1 MTLWNRR
8 FVMDRFTQ
16 WMTMLRQ
23 EFAGYTLKRFRHDLI
38 AGTTVA
44 AVCLPLALA
53 YGIAGGMTAAAGLV
67 TAIIAGV
74 ITGLLGGTSFQIS
87 GPTGAMSAVLLVVL
101 HRNGILGVYGAT
113 VLGGIFLIVM
123 GVLRIGRYVVFI
135 PTPVITG
142 FTCGIALI
150 IGISQIDPMLGVHTP
165 LAETGIAKLSG
176 YFMQPVTINPSALVL
191 TIATVVILL
200 LSKRLLPQIPD
211 ALVAMAIM
219 TGTSWLFVLPVETIG
234 ALPHTI
240 LLGDHLSFAT
250 FPWSAWGDISS
261 AGVTIAALAAIESL
275 MTGTAGA
282 AMSGKPFDA
291 DQELIA
297 QGAANMV
304 VPWFGGV
311 PSSAAIS
318 RTAVAIR
325 SGAQTRL
332 TSIIHGLIL
341 VSCVFVLGPVIAAVP
356 MASLAGVLLWTAW
369 NMCDWHSLRR
379 FWHARLTHPWVGVLI
394 TLGGTL
400 VLDMSLAIVV
410 GIAVSALVHIRHAAE
425 AASVTIGPV
434 DAGRMPSAG
443 LASSCPGVRVAYI
456 NGALFFG
463 NAVTV
468 LQQLRQADA
477 CHTLVISMR
486 GVPSIDMQAADV
498 LHAAIRRIV
507 DNDGIV
513 YVAGV
518 QPAVRTVM
526 DKVGISADIGE
537 TQYCWDVASALQ
549 RIHDEIGVHGCLRCA
564 ERASA

>member
-1 MTLWNRR
+1 
-8 FVMDRFTQ
+8 MDRYAQ
-16 WMTMLRQ
+16 WVTMLRQ
-23 EFAGYTLKRFRHDLI
+23 EFAGYNRKRFQHDLI
-38 AGTTVA
+38 AGMTVA

-67 TAIIAGV
+67 TAILAGV
-74 ITGLLGGTSFQIS
+74 ITGVLGGSSFQIS

-113 VLGGIFLIVM
+113 VLGGIFLMVM
-123 GVLRIGRYVVFI
+123 GVLRFGRYVVFI

-165 LAETGIAKLSG
+165 LAETGIAKISG
-176 YFMQPVTINPSALVL
+176 YFMLPLAINPSALVL
-191 TIATVVILL
+191 TIATLFILL
-200 LSKRLLPQIPD
+200 LSKRYLPHIPD

-219 TGTSWLFVLPVETIG
+219 TGTSWLFALPVETIG
-234 ALPHTI
+234 ELPHTI
-240 LLGDHLSFAT
+240 LLSDHLSFAA
-250 FPWSAWGDISS
+250 FPWSAWRDVGS
-261 AGVTIAALAAIESL
+261 AGFTIAALAAIESL

-297 QGAANMV
+297 QGAANVV

-341 VSCVFVLGPVIAAVP
+341 VSCVFVLGPVIASVP

-369 NMCDWHSLRR
+369 NMCDWHTLRR

-400 VLDMSLAIVV
+400 VLDVSQAILI

-425 AASVTIGPV
+425 AASVTVGPV
-434 DAGRMPSAG
+434 DAVRMPSAG
-443 LASSCPGVRVAYI
+443 LAGSCPGVRVAYI

-468 LQQLRQADA
+468 QQQLRQADG

-498 LHAAIRRIV
+498 LHAAIRRIL
-507 DNDGIV
+507 DKDGIV
-513 YVAGV
+513 YVAGA
-518 QPAVRTVM
+518 QLGVRTVM

-549 RIHDEIGVHGCLRCA
+549 RIHDDIAVAGCLRCA
-564 ERASA
+564 ERESALSRNEG